1 MKEQS
6 EVVAKAMGES
16 RSFGPDYLIPS
27 PFDPRLVM
35 EIAPAVAKAAM
46 ESGVA
51 TRQIEDLEAYRQN
64 LQRFVFRSGLIMKP
78 LFQRAKEAPKRVIY
92 SEGEDGPV
100 LRAVQVVVDEGLAQP
115 ILVGRPEVVSTR
127 VQDRKSTRLNSS
139 H

>member
-1 MKEQS
+1 
-6 EVVAKAMGES
+6 
-16 RSFGPDYLIPS
+16 
-27 PFDPRLVM
+27 
-35 EIAPAVAKAAM
+35 M

-51 TRQIEDLEAYRQN
+51 TRPIEDLEAYRQN

-92 SEGEDGPV
+92 AEGEDERV

-127 VQDRKSTRLNSS
+127 VQRLGLRIRPGEAVPLTNPQDDPRFRTHWQAYHQLLTNRQSS
-139 H
+139 GE